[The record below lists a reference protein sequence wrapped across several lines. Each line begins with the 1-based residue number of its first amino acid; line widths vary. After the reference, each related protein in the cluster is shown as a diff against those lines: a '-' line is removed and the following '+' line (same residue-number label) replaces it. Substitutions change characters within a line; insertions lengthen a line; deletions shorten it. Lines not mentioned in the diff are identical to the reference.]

1 MSKKTQIEEL
11 QYFLKNTFFL
21 DLEPEKALQ
30 MAKRLKKFKNNI
42 KCDLSKVRIRILSNF
57 NLEFIIDSIFFCFY
71 QRGMFADISY
81 SDFGTMFAELLD
93 PNSQTYISKPDI
105 IFIWPTYRDIQ
116 QYNISVEK
124 EVGFWKKLWDLPKN
138 KKIEVVQ
145 CLFDKPPFISMN
157 NFQSNSMNSLISHI
171 NETNLELEK
180 KFSNEI
186 SFINLE
192 TLQISI
198 GSKNWH
204 DNRMYALCKQPF
216 ALDAI
221 PEISQFLT
229 SCIASKFG
237 KSKKV
242 LVMDL
247 DNTLWGGE
255 IGDLGEEGIIL
266 GKETSDGEGYVN
278 FQSYIKQLAD
288 MGVLLAVCSKNNE
301 KIAKKV
307 FINHTDMLISLEDI
321 SCFVANYKD
330 KASNISYI
338 KKFLNV
344 DYDSMVFVD
353 DSKAE
358 CEWVKRSLPGIVVIN
373 LEGDSSTFAYQ
384 LDRQGLFIRSSIT
397 QEDKIRAK
405 TFQAKQEIEKLKTNT
420 NNLQLF
426 LKSLNPVL
434 VIEKVLPY
442 ALDRVEQL
450 LLKTNQFKLNNTV
463 YNKKQIEKNHNRILA
478 MRFLDKLNDYG
489 IVVILLLDFKDK
501 KINIINW
508 VMSCRVFSR
517 NIELAVLEILKK
529 IANNKSYKVITL
541 NFIKSKKNITA
552 ERVISKLG
560 FKKNKNTSAYYLNVD
575 DIAVDSNIK
584 VKFLKRF
591 NI

>member
-1 MSKKTQIEEL
+1 MSKKNQIDEL
-11 QYFLKNTFFL
+11 QYFLKNSFFL
-21 DLEPEKALQ
+21 DLESEKALQ

-42 KCDLSKVRIRILSNF
+42 KCDLPKVRIRILSNF
-57 NLEFIIDSIFFCFY
+57 NLEFVIDSIFFCFY
-71 QRGMFADISY
+71 QRGMFVDISY
-81 SDFGTMFAELLD
+81 SDFGTMFSELLD
-93 PNSQTYISKPDI
+93 PNSQTYVSKPDI

-116 QYNISVEK
+116 KYNISVEK
-124 EVGFWKKLWDLPKN
+124 EVGFWKKLWDLPKT

-157 NFQSNSMNSLISHI
+157 NFQCNSMNSLISHI

-204 DNRMYALCKQPF
+204 DNRMYSLCKQPF

-584 VKFLKRF
+584 VKFFKRF